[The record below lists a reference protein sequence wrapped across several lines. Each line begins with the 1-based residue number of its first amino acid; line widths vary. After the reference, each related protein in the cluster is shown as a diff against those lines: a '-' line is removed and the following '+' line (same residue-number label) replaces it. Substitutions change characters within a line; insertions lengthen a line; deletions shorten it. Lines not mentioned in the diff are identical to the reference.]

1 MKRSG
6 ARLSAYFRARDR
18 GRVLAL
24 LAAVCALY
32 LPFLGNPLVFDDVP
46 LFSGGF
52 LDYYAHAPFKLEFRW
67 FHFASMGWTAR
78 VFSDLFPQPFRL
90 GNLLLHAANAIVLFH
105 VLRQLLAAVL
115 REQADAINV
124 KLAQRVLA
132 VPLAHRERG
141 NGGEG
146 NGHGESPPRILEQ
159 RFIMTITW
167 GAWLGA
173 LIFALHPLAVYATG
187 YVAERSI
194 LLATLFVLLAQWAYL
209 RALLSGQAK
218 WLPLAL
224 LAFFIA
230 CFSKEHSVT
239 LPAVLAAMTLLL
251 RRENRLSRPALAAV
265 WCAFTAIALLVVL
278 IARGKLVQVL
288 GTAYEPMAVESFA
301 QQDIVAGGAMLHLL
315 SVLTQAGLFF
325 KYLLLWALPNPAWMS
340 IDMREPFVASLS
352 AWQGWLG
359 AAGFALYGAV
369 AVRLLLSGGMKGLA
383 GLALLYP
390 WLLFF
395 TEFSTV
401 RVQEPFVLYRSYL
414 WMPGLMLLIPL
425 LLLRFPQ
432 RKTLLLSGCVVVL
445 LIPLA
450 LNRLWVFGDNYR
462 LWNDAALLLQN
473 ERVAGAD
480 RIYYNRGQALLA
492 QQKWAEAARDFER
505 AAAISP
511 QLAPIHYMLGMAY
524 GNAGRYEEAL
534 QQFDATLA
542 INADDDRAYFA
553 KGFTLKR
560 MHRDRE
566 AMQQMEQ
573 SCRLKNQSACLL
585 VSMSQSNKH

>member
-1 MKRSG
+1 MLDTNPSPEGFVFGG
-6 ARLSAYFRARDR
+6 ANVNKIFGTFSNYFRARDR
-18 GRVLAL
+18 GWVLAL

-52 LDYYAHAPFKLEFRW
+52 LEYYAHAPFKLEFRW

-90 GNLLLHAANAIVLFH
+90 GNLLLHAANAIVLFFL
-105 VLRQLLAAVL
+105 LRQLLAAVL
-115 REQADAINV
+115 REQADALTV
-124 KLAQRVLA
+124 TR
-132 VPLAHRERG
+132 
-141 NGGEG
+141 
-146 NGHGESPPRILEQ
+146 
-159 RFIMTITW
+159 

-265 WCAFTAIALLVVL
+265 WCAFTAVALLVVL

-432 RKTLLLSGCVVVL
+432 RRTLLLSGCVVVL

-492 QQKWAEAARDFER
+492 RQKWAEAARDFER
-505 AAAISP
+505 SAAISP

-560 MHRDRE
+560 MHRDQE

-585 VSMSQSNKH
+585 VSMSQSNKPENFNFKPQSSQRTQRK

>member
-1 MKRSG
+1 
-6 ARLSAYFRARDR
+6 
-18 GRVLAL
+18 
-24 LAAVCALY
+24 
-32 LPFLGNPLVFDDVP
+32 
-46 LFSGGF
+46 
-52 LDYYAHAPFKLEFRW
+52 
-67 FHFASMGWTAR
+67 
-78 VFSDLFPQPFRL
+78 
-90 GNLLLHAANAIVLFH
+90 
-105 VLRQLLAAVL
+105 
-115 REQADAINV
+115 
-124 KLAQRVLA
+124 
-132 VPLAHRERG
+132 
-141 NGGEG
+141 
-146 NGHGESPPRILEQ
+146 
-159 RFIMTITW
+159 
-167 GAWLGA
+167 
-173 LIFALHPLAVYATG
+173 
-187 YVAERSI
+187 
-194 LLATLFVLLAQWAYL
+194 
-209 RALLSGQAK
+209 
-218 WLPLAL
+218 
-224 LAFFIA
+224 
-230 CFSKEHSVT
+230 VT

-251 RRENRLSRPALAAV
+251 RRENRLSRPALAAG
-265 WCAFTAIALLVVL
+265 WCAFTAVALLVVL
-278 IARGKLVQVL
+278 IARGNLVQVL

-301 QQDIVAGGAMLHLL
+301 QQNIVASGAMLHLL

-359 AAGFALYGAV
+359 AAGFALYGAL
-369 AVRLLLSGGMKGLA
+369 ALRLLWRGGRAGLA

-395 TEFSTV
+395 TEFSSI

-432 RKTLLLSGCVVVL
+432 RRTLPMLGCAALLLV
-445 LIPLA
+445 PLA

-505 AAAISP
+505 SAAISP

-524 GNAGRYEEAL
+524 VNAGRYQEAL

>member
-90 GNLLLHAANAIVLFH
+90 GNLLLHAANAIVLFFL
-105 VLRQLLAAVL
+105 LRQLLAAVL
-115 REQADAINV
+115 REQADALTV
-124 KLAQRVLA
+124 TR
-132 VPLAHRERG
+132 
-141 NGGEG
+141 
-146 NGHGESPPRILEQ
+146 
-159 RFIMTITW
+159 

-218 WLPLAL
+218 WLPLAV

-265 WCAFTAIALLVVL
+265 WCAFTAVALLVVL

-359 AAGFALYGAV
+359 VAGFVLYGGA

-383 GLALLYP
+383 GLAMLYP

-414 WMPGLMLLIPL
+414 WMPGLLLLIPL

-524 GNAGRYEEAL
+524 GNAGRYQEAL

>member
-1 MKRSG
+1 MLDTNPSPEGFVFGG
-6 ARLSAYFRARDR
+6 ANVNKIFGTFSNYFRARDR
-18 GRVLAL
+18 GWVLAL

-52 LDYYAHAPFKLEFRW
+52 LEYYAHAPFKLEFRW

-90 GNLLLHAANAIVLFH
+90 GNLLLHAANAIVLFFL
-105 VLRQLLAAVL
+105 LRQLLAAVL
-115 REQADAINV
+115 REQADALTV
-124 KLAQRVLA
+124 TR
-132 VPLAHRERG
+132 
-141 NGGEG
+141 
-146 NGHGESPPRILEQ
+146 
-159 RFIMTITW
+159 

-432 RKTLLLSGCVVVL
+432 RRTLLLSGCVVVL

-505 AAAISP
+505 SAAISP

-524 GNAGRYEEAL
+524 GNAGRYQEAL

-542 INADDDRAYFA
+542 INANDDRAYFA

-585 VSMSQSNKH
+585 VSMSQSNKPENFNFKPQSSQRTQRK

>member
-1 MKRSG
+1 MLDTNPSPEGFVFGG
-6 ARLSAYFRARDR
+6 ANVNKIFGTFSNYFRARDR
-18 GRVLAL
+18 GWVLAL

-52 LDYYAHAPFKLEFRW
+52 LEYYAHAPFKLEFRW

-90 GNLLLHAANAIVLFH
+90 GNLLLHAANAIVLFFL
-105 VLRQLLAAVL
+105 LRQLLAAVL
-115 REQADAINV
+115 REQADALTV
-124 KLAQRVLA
+124 TR
-132 VPLAHRERG
+132 
-141 NGGEG
+141 
-146 NGHGESPPRILEQ
+146 
-159 RFIMTITW
+159 

-218 WLPLAL
+218 WLPLAV

-265 WCAFTAIALLVVL
+265 WCAFTAVALLVVL

-359 AAGFALYGAV
+359 VAGFVLYGGA

-383 GLALLYP
+383 GLAMLYP

-414 WMPGLMLLIPL
+414 WMPGLLLLIPL

-432 RKTLLLSGCVVVL
+432 RRTLLMLGSAAL
-445 LIPLA
+445 LLVPLA

-505 AAAISP
+505 SAAISP

-542 INADDDRAYFA
+542 INANDDRAYFA

-585 VSMSQSNKH
+585 VSMSQSNKPENFNFKPQSSQRTQRK